1 MLSTAA
7 IIKPHASLS
16 HFRAL
21 HFSPSTPGPPLKPP
35 LELHLP
41 PPMTPLLPPG
51 STLFLPASVPQGF
64 AKSLSKSDQ
73 KESQHCPTRLRSLAL
88 PRYPQRE
95 LLGPSVGG
103 LVACPVTLFL
113 ETPAVE
119 SVVATLAVAVA
130 QACKGEWVTGL
141 PPQAAQSA
149 AQLAPVCPQ

>member
-1 MLSTAA
+1 
-7 IIKPHASLS
+7 
-16 HFRAL
+16 
-21 HFSPSTPGPPLKPP
+21 
-35 LELHLP
+35 
-41 PPMTPLLPPG
+41 MT
-51 STLFLPASVPQGF
+51 SVPQGF

-113 ETPAVE
+113 ATPAVE

-149 AQLAPVCPQ
+149 AQLAPVCPQCALATWPHGASRADSLSSSKNGVPQDDSLNSKS

>member
-1 MLSTAA
+1 
-7 IIKPHASLS
+7 
-16 HFRAL
+16 
-21 HFSPSTPGPPLKPP
+21 
-35 LELHLP
+35 
-41 PPMTPLLPPG
+41 MT
-51 STLFLPASVPQGF
+51 SVPQGF

-73 KESQHCPTRLRSLAL
+73 KESQHCPTRLRALAL

-103 LVACPVTLFL
+103 LVACPITLFL
-113 ETPAVE
+113 ATPAVE